1 MTSDSRGIPCRL
13 AGIWLA
19 AAVALAPPGVVH
31 AAAGPA
37 ANDAAMLSLAKSSG
51 CLACHAVHHK
61 KVGPAYAAIAARY
74 AGNAKALD
82 ILQNAILNGHVGTW
96 GVIPM
101 PAYGGSQ
108 QVLTPAQAR
117 QLAQWIMGMRAQA

>member
-1 MTSDSRGIPCRL
+1 MTLDVNARKSCFARTLL
-13 AGIWLA
+13 AVVAALALSGVAQA
-19 AAVALAPPGVVH
+19 AA
-31 AAAGPA
+31 PA
-37 ANDAAMLSLAKSSG
+37 TQDTAMLSLAKSSG
-51 CLACHAVHHK
+51 CLACHALQHK

-74 AGNAKALD
+74 AGNSKALD

-108 QVLTPAQAR
+108 QDLTSAQAR
-117 QLAQWIMGMRAQA
+117 QLAQWIMDMKPQS